1 MSSLQFNS
9 LLLDISNQLTEKQLE
24 DLKFLCG
31 DMLGKRELEKIS
43 SGVRL
48 FQVLT
53 ERMKLGAD
61 NTDCL
66 SRFLTQIQR
75 QDLAEKLESFES
87 QADLSDVLP
96 DKEERDKLGIATE
109 VIVENLGK
117 NWRKMGR
124 RPGPDGGEDRL
135 RLQEASHR
143 SGGNDQG
150 AAEGVEEESGGP
162 GPDPGA
168 DPGPESL
175 HAEPHRG
182 PGGGQPAL
190 LLRIHTTV

>member
-75 QDLAEKLESFES
+75 QDLAEKC
-87 QADLSDVLP
+87 
-96 DKEERDKLGIATE
+96 
-109 VIVENLGK
+109 
-117 NWRKMGR
+117 
-124 RPGPDGGEDRL
+124 
-135 RLQEASHR
+135 
-143 SGGNDQG
+143 
-150 AAEGVEEESGGP
+150 
-162 GPDPGA
+162 
-168 DPGPESL
+168 
-175 HAEPHRG
+175 
-182 PGGGQPAL
+182 QPCD
-190 LLRIHTTV
+190 

>member
-48 FQVLT
+48 FLLLT
-53 ERMKLGAD
+53 ERRKLGAD

-75 QDLAEKLESFES
+75 QDLAERLESFESFES
-87 QADLSDVLP
+87 QAEASDDLP

-109 VIVENLGK
+109 VIVENLGR
-117 NWRKMGR
+117 NWRKLGR
-124 RPGPDGGEDRL
+124 RLGLTEVKIDSVSKRHPTDLEETTRELLKEWRRSRGAQARTQELIQALRTCMLNRTADQVED
-135 RLQEASHR
+135 
-143 SGGNDQG
+143 
-150 AAEGVEEESGGP
+150 
-162 GPDPGA
+162 
-168 DPGPESL
+168 SL
-175 HAEPHRG
+175 PSC
-182 PGGGQPAL
+182 
-190 LLRIHTTV
+190 

>member
-31 DMLGKRELEKIS
+31 DMLGKRELEKIC

-75 QDLAEKLESFES
+75 QDLAERLESFES

-124 RPGPDGGEDRL
+124 RLGLTEVKIDSVSKRHPTDLEETTREL
-135 RLQEASHR
+135 LKEWRR
-143 SGGNDQG
+143 SQG
-150 AAEGVEEESGGP
+150 AQARTQELIQALRACMLNRTADLVE
-162 GPDPGA
+162 D
-168 DPGPESL
+168 SL
-175 HAEPHRG
+175 PSC
-182 PGGGQPAL
+182 
-190 LLRIHTTV
+190 